1 MKISLNT
8 LGVVSMRL
16 ISEMETQLVGGGSFL
31 ASDSFD
37 GGGAGGSGGGS
48 WNSVEIVGHSSGPDW
63 GEVGA
68 GAGFIGLGAAI
79 AIGVAAPGA
88 LVVGAVVALAYW
100 GGVMIGDGFQGDHP
114 NFP

>member
-1 MKISLNT
+1 
-8 LGVVSMRL
+8 MRL

-37 GGGAGGSGGGS
+37 GGGGGGGGGG

-63 GEVGA
+63 GEVSAGIGFVGVA
-68 GAGFIGLGAAI
+68 GAI
-79 AIGVAAPGA
+79 ALGVAGAIVAPGL
-88 LVVGAVVALAYW
+88 LVTGAVIGLAYW

-114 NFP
+114 NFR